1 MIWRT
6 SNPTDRIRVEKI
18 PGIQIDKK
26 KLCKISPNFIHDT
39 RPAHKDDSSPEDW
52 VSWIYISQ
60 RLAHKTFRTMS
71 VDTLHSELQRGLQVV
86 LIKCG
91 EKLSQ
96 RSVHKQLHNT
106 LFYLLINNSSL
117 SLSLI
122 ISTWKSGF
130 LSMISGYVFI
140 HKKQSGFKQ
149 IQVFLTFRI
158 HIY

>member
-1 MIWRT
+1 M
-6 SNPTDRIRVEKI
+6 
-18 PGIQIDKK
+18 QIDKK

-39 RPAHKDDSSPEDW
+39 KPAHKDDSSPEDW

-91 EKLSQ
+91 EKVSQ
-96 RSVHKQLHNT
+96 HSVHKQLHNT
-106 LFYLLINNSSL
+106 LFYLLINNSP

-122 ISTWKSGF
+122 IST
-130 LSMISGYVFI
+130 
-140 HKKQSGFKQ
+140 
-149 IQVFLTFRI
+149 
-158 HIY
+158 

>member
-1 MIWRT
+1 MIWRS

-18 PGIQIDKK
+18 PGMQIDKK
-26 KLCKISPNFIHDT
+26 KTLQNKPKFY
-39 RPAHKDDSSPEDW
+39 
-52 VSWIYISQ
+52 SWYKTSTQRWFKSRRLGQLDIYISQ

-91 EKLSQ
+91 KKVSQ
-96 RSVHKQLHNT
+96 HSVHKQLHNT
-106 LFYLLINNSSL
+106 LFYLLINNSP

>member
-18 PGIQIDKK
+18 PGMQIDKKK

-71 VDTLHSELQRGLQVV
+71 VYTLHSELQRGLQVV

-91 EKLSQ
+91 KKVSQ
-96 RSVHKQLHNT
+96 HSVHKQLHNT
-106 LFYLLINNSSL
+106 LFYLLINNSPSL
-117 SLSLI
+117 SLSLFQHENQDFFQWLVDMSSYI
-122 ISTWKSGF
+122 RSRVDLNK
-130 LSMISGYVFI
+130 
-140 HKKQSGFKQ
+140 
-149 IQVFLTFRI
+149 FRCF
-158 HIY
+158 